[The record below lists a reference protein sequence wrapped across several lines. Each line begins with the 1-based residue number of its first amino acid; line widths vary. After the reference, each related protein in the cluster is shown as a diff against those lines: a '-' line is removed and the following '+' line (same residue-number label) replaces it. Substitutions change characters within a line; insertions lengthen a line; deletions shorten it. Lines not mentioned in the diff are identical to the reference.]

1 MFIRL
6 VREAEK
12 GGGYDGSFPFLMKGA
27 HAMQLKMTKPDSY
40 ALDIRALILT
50 ADMFEDTELIVPYF
64 RLLEAG
70 ARVDIGAPTMD
81 RIGGEHGYSVTP
93 DLTIDA
99 VDPDEYELL
108 IVPGGFPDGAPATVR
123 RIDKAQQIAKSFFE
137 DDKPVA
143 SICHGPW
150 LLASAGVIEG
160 RRLTSYWHD
169 GVPEDVKA
177 AGGLWED
184 SEVVV
189 DGNLVTSRWPPD
201 LPAFSREMMSLVDAW
216 LKQRGVDA

>member
-1 MFIRL
+1 
-6 VREAEK
+6 
-12 GGGYDGSFPFLMKGA
+12 
-27 HAMQLKMTKPDSY
+27 
-40 ALDIRALILT
+40 
-50 ADMFEDTELIVPYF
+50 MFEDTELIVPYF

-81 RIGGEHGYSVTP
+81 RIGGEHGYSVDP

-108 IVPGGFPDGAPATVR
+108 IVPGGSPDGAPATVSK
-123 RIDKAQQIAKSFFE
+123 IDKAQRIAKSFFD

-201 LPAFSREMMSLVDAW
+201 LPAFSREMMVLVDARA
-216 LKQRGVDA
+216 KQRGIDA